1 MHTFKG
7 SQRTV
12 FHYNSDMSG
21 NVTVID
27 KNDTNKEFEI
37 PALDIL
43 EFVAEFVRNQH
54 IAKFEQMDVH
64 ELLNL

>member
-21 NVTVID
+21 DVTVID
-27 KNDTNKEFEI
+27 KNDTNKEFKI